1 MYLVLLIFV
10 DFIKSFRN
18 KGLNVLELDVQR
30 LIFEFFGGLGIFL
43 FGIKYMGDGLQKSA
57 GDKLRDIL
65 DRFTTNPFMGVLAGI
80 LVTILIQSS
89 SGTTALTV
97 GLVSAGFMSLRQA
110 IGVIMGANVGT
121 TVTAFIIGIKIDEY
135 ALPIIALGA
144 VLLFFFKNQKIQYF
158 GQIVFGFG
166 ALFYGLKTMG
176 DGLKPLREVQAFID
190 LTVSMSDNPILGVVV
205 GTVFTVLV
213 QSSSAT
219 IGILQELYGQGAIN
233 LDAALPVLF
242 GDNIGTTI
250 TAVLAAIGASVA
262 ARRAAL
268 SHVIF
273 NLVGTTIVLLLLI
286 PFEQFVLFLQSSL
299 NLNPHMTIAFA
310 HGSFNIANVIIQFP
324 FIGLLALIATKII
337 PGDDAIVEYKAKHL
351 DPIFIE
357 QSPSLALGQAK
368 EEVLRMGEFS
378 VVGLESTHNYLKTG
392 TSKYSEQAYS
402 LEDAINNLDRK
413 ITDYLVKLSSASL
426 SDSESEEHSTL
437 MDTVRDI
444 ERIGDHF
451 ENIVELVDYQI
462 RNKVELTDKAEKD
475 LEEMFTLTQSTVKEA
490 IEALRTN
497 NKDLANDVRLK
508 EDQID
513 KMERSLRKK
522 HILRMN
528 EGLCTGQAGIVF
540 VDIISNLERI
550 GDHAVNIAEAV
561 LGEEHETL

>member
-1 MYLVLLIFV
+1 MFLI
-10 DFIKSFRN
+10 
-18 KGLNVLELDVQR
+18 KGLNVLDLDVQR
-30 LIFEFFGGLGIFL
+30 LIFEFVGGLGIFL

-80 LVTILIQSS
+80 LVTILLQTS

-97 GLVSAGFMSLRQA
+97 GLVSAGFMTLRQA
-110 IGVIMGANVGT
+110 IGVIMGANIGT

-135 ALPIIALGA
+135 ALPIIAVGA
-144 VLLFFFKNQKIQYF
+144 VMLFFFKKQKIQYF

-176 DGLKPLREVQAFID
+176 DGLKPLRELQTFTD
-190 LTVSMSDNPILGVVV
+190 LTVTMSDNPILGVVV
-205 GTVFTVLV
+205 GTVFTVIV

-219 IGILQELYGQGAIN
+219 IGILQELYGQGAIS

-250 TAVLAAIGASVA
+250 TAILAAIGASVA

-268 SHVIF
+268 SHVVF
-273 NLVGTTIVLLLLI
+273 NLLGTAIVLVLLI
-286 PFEQFVLFLQSSL
+286 PFEKFILFLQSTL
-299 NLNPHMTIAFA
+299 NLNPEMTIAFA
-310 HGSFNIANVIIQFP
+310 HGSFNLANVIIQFP
-324 FIGLLALIATKII
+324 FIGLLALIVTKII
-337 PGDDAIVEYKAKHL
+337 PGEDAIVEYKAKHL

-378 VVGLESTHNYLKTG
+378 IVGLESTHNYLKTG

-402 LEDAINNLDRK
+402 IEDAINNLDRK

-426 SDSESEEHSTL
+426 SDNESEEHSAL

-462 RNKVELTDKAEKD
+462 ANKVELTEAAETD
-475 LEEMFTLTQSTVKEA
+475 LEEMFTLTQTTVKEA

-497 NKDLANDVRLK
+497 NKDLANEVRLK
-508 EDQID
+508 EDKID

-528 EGLCTGQAGIVF
+528 EGLCSGQAGIVF

-561 LGEEHETL
+561 LGEDHETL